1 MSLPTLKPKPLEQ
14 TTDEDEGEPTGADNV
29 RPVGCGTSGSWWTSV
44 FMRKVYLK
52 QALVWSTTTVM
63 HRYITTWFIGTV
75 FLFRQSYSSQGE
87 LSSNLQLQETPQEEI
102 QNGFRNFSSSD
113 NILLNQACA
122 CGTLPELSF
131 RIINGEE
138 TSVNKYPWM
147 VLLRYERKKHRRGSC
162 GGTLISPSY
171 VLTAAH
177 CSTRNNRRKPLKP
190 GQAETITGE
199 HDKWVIETQSKV
211 VDIEY
216 VMIHPQ
222 YRPKPVLNDIALWKL
237 KHPVELSEYVDLICL
252 PPPDVNFSGMQG
264 TIVGWGWTNS
274 NGGEYSHVLKEAKVP
289 IWSPSECQNKWKND
303 VHPTNVC
310 AGGEDKDVCWG
321 DSGGPLAVEVD
332 NRWIVLGVVSFGR
345 SECAEE
351 SWPSVFTRVSS
362 YLDWIQE
369 HVSDICSPFHKV
381 GLTNSKDMTV
391 AANSTMK

>member
-147 VLLRYERKKHRRGSC
+147 VLLRYEKKKTQKRKLRWNTYQSFLC
-162 GGTLISPSY
+162 TD
-171 VLTAAH
+171 
-177 CSTRNNRRKPLKP
+177 CCPL
-190 GQAETITGE
+190 
-199 HDKWVIETQSKV
+199 
-211 VDIEY
+211 
-216 VMIHPQ
+216 
-222 YRPKPVLNDIALWKL
+222 
-237 KHPVELSEYVDLICL
+237 
-252 PPPDVNFSGMQG
+252 F
-264 TIVGWGWTNS
+264 
-274 NGGEYSHVLKEAKVP
+274 
-289 IWSPSECQNKWKND
+289 NKK
-303 VHPTNVC
+303 
-310 AGGEDKDVCWG
+310 
-321 DSGGPLAVEVD
+321 
-332 NRWIVLGVVSFGR
+332 
-345 SECAEE
+345 
-351 SWPSVFTRVSS
+351 
-362 YLDWIQE
+362 
-369 HVSDICSPFHKV
+369 
-381 GLTNSKDMTV
+381 
-391 AANSTMK
+391 